1 MANCAACN
9 IPYGSAHPVFAV
21 QECDL
26 ISRAHQGPLPKS
38 PSIGRTNG
46 RIWRSDVHVWCAYMG
61 SRMRERRS
69 PNSGGPSA
77 KPVARGNVTRVRHR
91 GQRAGWLRAAV
102 LGANDG
108 IVSVASVAI
117 GVIAAGA
124 STSFVLTA
132 AIAALVAG
140 AMAMAAGEYVSVS
153 SQRDVERADLDQE
166 RGELKAHPEGER
178 QELAAIYVKRGLSTE
193 LADKVAAALTA
204 SDALGAHAR
213 DELGMAAIMARPV
226 QAALYSALSF
236 TAGAV
241 LPIAAFLLV
250 PTAARTVA
258 VVVSA
263 LLALVVLGIAGAR
276 AGGAPILRAA
286 VRVCVG
292 GGLAMAVTA
301 VVGRLVGGIGA

>member
-1 MANCAACN
+1 MGILTWVGRPG
-9 IPYGSAHPVFAV
+9 IPA
-21 QECDL
+21 
-26 ISRAHQGPLPKS
+26 PLDRLRNV
-38 PSIGRTNG
+38 GT
-46 RIWRSDVHVWCAYMG
+46 
-61 SRMRERRS
+61 
-69 PNSGGPSA
+69 
-77 KPVARGNVTRVRHR
+77 VTRVRHR

-117 GVIAAGA
+117 GVIASGA
-124 STSFVLTA
+124 PTSFVLTA

-166 RGELKAHPEGER
+166 RMELKTQPEGEK
-178 QELAAIYVKRGLSTE
+178 QELAAIYVKRGLPIE
-193 LADKVAAALTA
+193 LARKVAEALTA

-213 DELGMAAIMARPV
+213 DELGMAAVPARPA

-241 LPIAAFLLV
+241 LPIAAFLVV
-250 PTAARTVA
+250 PTTARTVA

-263 LLALVVLGIAGAR
+263 LLALVALGIAGAR
-276 AGGAPILRAA
+276 AGGAPMFRAA

-301 VVGRLVGGIGA
+301 AVGHLVGGIAV

>member
-1 MANCAACN
+1 
-9 IPYGSAHPVFAV
+9 V
-21 QECDL
+21 DRL
-26 ISRAHQGPLPKS
+26 
-38 PSIGRTNG
+38 RTL
-46 RIWRSDVHVWCAYMG
+46 RT
-61 SRMRERRS
+61 
-69 PNSGGPSA
+69 
-77 KPVARGNVTRVRHR
+77 VTRVRHR

-132 AIAALVAG
+132 AIAAWIAG

-166 RGELKAHPEGER
+166 RGELKAHPKREK
-178 QELAAIYVKRGLSTE
+178 QELAAIYVKRGLTSE
-193 LADKVAAALTA
+193 LAAKVAEALTA

-213 DELGMAAIMARPV
+213 DELGMAAIQARPV
-226 QAALYSALSF
+226 QAAVYSALSF
-236 TAGAV
+236 TAGAI

-250 PTAARTVA
+250 PTGVRTGAVAA
-258 VVVSA
+258 SA
-263 LLALVVLGIAGAR
+263 LFALAALGIAGAR

-301 VVGRLVGGIGA
+301 GVGHLVSGIRA

>member
-1 MANCAACN
+1 MGLQAVSQGAPGGRVPTPSGPEPAGPPGRKQPVGKSNQQPNEEFA
-9 IPYGSAHPVFAV
+9 SALTSQVP
-21 QECDL
+21 
-26 ISRAHQGPLPKS
+26 RAPPNRL
-38 PSIGRTNG
+38 RT
-46 RIWRSDVHVWCAYMG
+46 MG
-61 SRMRERRS
+61 TVS
-69 PNSGGPSA
+69 
-77 KPVARGNVTRVRHR
+77 RVRHR

-117 GVIAAGA
+117 GVIASGA
-124 STSFVLTA
+124 PTSFVLTA

-166 RGELKAHPEGER
+166 RRELQAHPEGEKR
-178 QELAAIYVKRGLSTE
+178 ELAAIYVKRGLPVD
-193 LADKVAAALTA
+193 LAGKVAEALTA

-213 DELGMAAIMARPV
+213 DELGMAAIQARPV

-241 LPIAAFLLV
+241 LPIGAFLLV

-263 LLALVVLGIAGAR
+263 LLALVALGIAGAR
-276 AGGAPILRAA
+276 TGGAPIPVSYTHLRAHET
-286 VRVCVG
+286 RHD
-292 GGLAMAVTA
+292 L
-301 VVGRLVGGIGA
+301 

>member
-1 MANCAACN
+1 
-9 IPYGSAHPVFAV
+9 
-21 QECDL
+21 
-26 ISRAHQGPLPKS
+26 
-38 PSIGRTNG
+38 
-46 RIWRSDVHVWCAYMG
+46 
-61 SRMRERRS
+61 
-69 PNSGGPSA
+69 
-77 KPVARGNVTRVRHR
+77 
-91 GQRAGWLRAAV
+91 V

-132 AIAALVAG
+132 AIAAWIAG

-166 RGELKAHPEGER
+166 RLELKTHPESEK
-178 QELAAIYVKRGLSTE
+178 QELAAIYVKRGVPAE
-193 LADKVAAALTA
+193 LAAKVAEALTA

-213 DELGMAAIMARPV
+213 DELGMAAILARPV
-226 QAALYSALSF
+226 QAAVYSALSF

-241 LPIAAFLLV
+241 LPIVAFLLV
-250 PTAARTVA
+250 PDPARTLA
-258 VVVSA
+258 VVASA
-263 LLALVVLGIAGAR
+263 LLALVALGIAGAV

-286 VRVCVG
+286 VRVGVG

-301 VVGRLVGGIGA
+301 AVGHLVGGIVA

>member
-1 MANCAACN
+1 LTALDTHSRVD
-9 IPYGSAHPVFAV
+9 GL
-21 QECDL
+21 DK
-26 ISRAHQGPLPKS
+26 IS
-38 PSIGRTNG
+38 T
-46 RIWRSDVHVWCAYMG
+46 
-61 SRMRERRS
+61 
-69 PNSGGPSA
+69 
-77 KPVARGNVTRVRHR
+77 VTRPRHR

-124 STSFVLTA
+124 STRFVLTA
-132 AIAALVAG
+132 AMAALVAG

-166 RGELKAHPEGER
+166 RSELKAHPEGER
-178 QELAAIYVKRGLSTE
+178 QELAAIYVKRGLPVD
-193 LADKVAAALTA
+193 LAGKVAEALTA

-213 DELGMAAIMARPV
+213 DELGMAAIQARPA

-250 PTAARTVA
+250 PTGARSVA
-258 VVVSA
+258 VVVCA

-276 AGGAPILRAA
+276 TGGAPILRAA

-301 VVGRLVGGIGA
+301 LVGRLVGAMAA

>member
-1 MANCAACN
+1 M
-9 IPYGSAHPVFAV
+9 
-21 QECDL
+21 
-26 ISRAHQGPLPKS
+26 ISTQARVRVDEAL
-38 PSIGRTNG
+38 
-46 RIWRSDVHVWCAYMG
+46 RSG
-61 SRMRERRS
+61 SRKMSITTNRR
-69 PNSGGPSA
+69 
-77 KPVARGNVTRVRHR
+77 ARSVGTVTRVRHR

-124 STSFVLTA
+124 STRVVLTP
-132 AIAALVAG
+132 AIAALVGG
-140 AMAMAAGEYVSVS
+140 ARGRAAGEYVSVS

-166 RGELKAHPEGER
+166 RGELKAHPEGEK
-178 QELAAIYVKRGLSTE
+178 QELAAIYVRRGLPVE
-193 LADKVAAALTA
+193 LARKVAEALTA

-213 DELGMAAIMARPV
+213 DELGMAAILARPV

-241 LPIAAFLLV
+241 LPIIAFLLV
-250 PTAARTVA
+250 PTAGRTTA

-263 LLALVVLGIAGAR
+263 LLALVALGIAGAR

-286 VRVCVG
+286 IRVCVG

-301 VVGRLVGGIGA
+301 TVGRLVGGIVA